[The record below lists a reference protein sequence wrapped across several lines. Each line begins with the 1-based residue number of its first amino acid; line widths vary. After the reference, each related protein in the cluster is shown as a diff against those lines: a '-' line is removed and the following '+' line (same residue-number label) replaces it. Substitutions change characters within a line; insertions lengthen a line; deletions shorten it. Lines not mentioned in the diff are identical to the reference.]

1 MFYAGETQ
9 SNNWFMA
16 QSNNTIDF
24 TRWIDLPPSKYVV
37 PHRYAIIYNSKYDS
51 DSVFNSSR
59 GITTAVAISSSFT
72 ASTSPKTCQNRL
84 LKKGYLNEAPCGA
97 CTVNLRLC
105 SCISHVS
112 YVNYPK
118 FFCSVGILE
127 ICMLGTSIITITPP
141 NAS

>member
-37 PHRYAIIYNSKYDS
+37 RHRYAIIYNSKYDS

-72 ASTSPKTCQNRL
+72 SSTSPKTCQNRL
-84 LKKGYLNEAPCGA
+84 LKTGYLNEAPCGA
-97 CTVNLRLC
+97 CTVNLRLFAAAFPTLVM
-105 SCISHVS
+105 SITLS
-112 YVNYPK
+112 
-118 FFCSVGILE
+118 FSVQWEFWKSVCWEQI
-127 ICMLGTSIITITPP
+127 MQ
-141 NAS
+141 